1 MSDNE
6 NKPVIDADE
15 MSEDEED
22 PIDDEQLDEYRELVE
37 QLGTFPVS
45 GKGRGPRVQM
55 RIFYLFSYLFVFSM
69 TIGYA
74 G

>member
-1 MSDNE
+1 MPDKE

-45 GKGRGPRVQM
+45 GKSRGPHVQM
-55 RIFYLFSYLFVFSM
+55 RIFYCFLTCLSSQ
-69 TIGYA
+69 
-74 G
+74 